1 MGVEYVIDTNVLVY
15 AATGRDADEWKRQ
28 KALSLIETASFATSG
43 QILQEFFVTVT
54 TKVKARMSGLDAVE
68 WIDRL
73 ATCPVVPVDAAL
85 VKSAALLAVRHRIS
99 QWDAAVVAA
108 EQVRLLQA
116 NGMDE
121 FHFYTL
127 NRADLTYA
135 IAHILGVRPAA

>member
-108 EQVRLLQA
+108 AEHAGAPTLYSEDLNHGQAYGSVRV
-116 NGMDE
+116 
-121 FHFYTL
+121 L
-127 NRADLTYA
+127 NPFRE
-135 IAHILGVRPAA
+135 H